1 MICIYIVVIIF
12 FYFKE
17 AEMQSSS
24 IVEENRSI
32 REGEKSMGMVI
43 SKREELGNMLV
54 VDLRNMA
61 STYGIK
67 NVKKYKKQEL
77 VDMICEIIDGQ
88 KPTVVDE
95 EAEATVVVEEVKDD
109 NNIETV
115 TDELSE
121 EEIAERRMPY
131 VENAPIDTIVAFK
144 LPTGKVKSAK
154 IINKSTKNRK
164 LKVETAYGAQF
175 VIPYDSVIWVK
186 TGTRWPKGV
195 YNLLKGNHNGSGYN
209 KEYKEVH

>member
-1 MICIYIVVIIF
+1 
-12 FYFKE
+12 
-17 AEMQSSS
+17 MQSSS
-24 IVEENRSI
+24 IVEENHSI

-43 SKREELGNMLV
+43 SKREELSNMLV

-95 EAEATVVVEEVKDD
+95 GVAVEEVKDD
-109 NNIETV
+109 NNNVETV

-175 VIPYDSVIWVK
+175 IIPYDSVIWVK

-209 KEYKEVH
+209 KEHKEVH

>member
-1 MICIYIVVIIF
+1 
-12 FYFKE
+12 
-17 AEMQSSS
+17 MQSSS

-32 REGEKSMGMVI
+32 KEGEKSMSMVI

-77 VDMICEIIDGQ
+77 VDMICEIINGQ

-95 EAEATVVVEEVKDD
+95 EVEASVAVEEDD

-115 TDELSE
+115 ADELSE

-175 VIPYDSVIWVK
+175 IIPYDSVIWVK

-209 KEYKEVH
+209 KEHKEVH

>member
-1 MICIYIVVIIF
+1 
-12 FYFKE
+12 
-17 AEMQSSS
+17 
-24 IVEENRSI
+24 
-32 REGEKSMGMVI
+32 MVI

-88 KPTVVDE
+88 KPTAVDE
-95 EAEATVVVEEVKDD
+95 EVTVEEVEDD

-175 VIPYDSVIWVK
+175 IIPYDSVIWVK

-209 KEYKEVH
+209 KEHKEVH

>member
-1 MICIYIVVIIF
+1 
-12 FYFKE
+12 
-17 AEMQSSS
+17 MQSSS
-24 IVEENRSI
+24 IVEENHSI
-32 REGEKSMGMVI
+32 KEGEKSMSMVI
-43 SKREELGNMLV
+43 SNREELGNMLV

-95 EAEATVVVEEVKDD
+95 EVSVVVEEDD

-175 VIPYDSVIWVK
+175 IIPYDSVIWVK

-209 KEYKEVH
+209 KEHKEVH

>member
-1 MICIYIVVIIF
+1 
-12 FYFKE
+12 
-17 AEMQSSS
+17 
-24 IVEENRSI
+24 
-32 REGEKSMGMVI
+32 MVI

-95 EAEATVVVEEVKDD
+95 EVSVVAEDD

-115 TDELSE
+115 AEELSE

-209 KEYKEVH
+209 KEHKEVH

>member
-1 MICIYIVVIIF
+1 
-12 FYFKE
+12 
-17 AEMQSSS
+17 MQSSS
-24 IVEENRSI
+24 IVEENHSI
-32 REGEKSMGMVI
+32 KEGEKSMSMVI

-95 EAEATVVVEEVKDD
+95 EAEATVAVEEDD
-109 NNIETV
+109 NSIEVV
-115 TDELSE
+115 TEELSE

-209 KEYKEVH
+209 KEHKEVH

>member
-1 MICIYIVVIIF
+1 MLLSYF

-32 REGEKSMGMVI
+32 KEGEKSMSIGI
-43 SKREELGNMLV
+43 SKREELSNMLV

-77 VDMICEIIDGQ
+77 VDMICEIIYGQ
-88 KPTVVDE
+88 VPTVVDE
-95 EAEATVVVEEVKDD
+95 EAEATVAVEETEEDD
-109 NNIETV
+109 NNIEVV
-115 TDELSE
+115 TEELSE

-209 KEYKEVH
+209 KEHKEVH

>member
-1 MICIYIVVIIF
+1 
-12 FYFKE
+12 
-17 AEMQSSS
+17 
-24 IVEENRSI
+24 
-32 REGEKSMGMVI
+32 MVI

-88 KPTVVDE
+88 KPTAVDE
-95 EAEATVVVEEVKDD
+95 EVTVVVEEDD
-109 NNIETV
+109 NNIEAV

-209 KEYKEVH
+209 KEHKEVH

>member
-1 MICIYIVVIIF
+1 
-12 FYFKE
+12 
-17 AEMQSSS
+17 MQSSS
-24 IVEENRSI
+24 IIEENCSI
-32 REGEKSMGMVI
+32 KEGEKSMSMVI

-88 KPTVVDE
+88 KPTTVDE
-95 EAEATVVVEEVKDD
+95 EVTVVVEEDD
-109 NNIETV
+109 NNIEVV
-115 TDELSE
+115 TEELSE

-209 KEYKEVH
+209 KEHKEVH

>member
-1 MICIYIVVIIF
+1 
-12 FYFKE
+12 
-17 AEMQSSS
+17 MQSSS
-24 IVEENRSI
+24 IVEENHSI
-32 REGEKSMGMVI
+32 KEGEKSMGMVI
-43 SKREELGNMLV
+43 SKREELSNMLV

-95 EAEATVVVEEVKDD
+95 EVSVAVEEDD
-109 NNIETV
+109 NNNVETV

-175 VIPYDSVIWVK
+175 IIPYDSVIWVK

-209 KEYKEVH
+209 KEHKEVH

>member
-1 MICIYIVVIIF
+1 
-12 FYFKE
+12 
-17 AEMQSSS
+17 MQSSS
-24 IVEENRSI
+24 IVEENCSI
-32 REGEKSMGMVI
+32 KEGEKSMSMVI

-95 EAEATVVVEEVKDD
+95 EVSVVVEEVEDD
-109 NNIETV
+109 NNNVETV

-175 VIPYDSVIWVK
+175 IIPYDSVIWVK

-209 KEYKEVH
+209 KEHKEVH

>member
-17 AEMQSSS
+17 VEMQSSS
-24 IVEENRSI
+24 IVEENCSI
-32 REGEKSMGMVI
+32 KEGEKSMSMVI

-88 KPTVVDE
+88 KPTTVDE
-95 EAEATVVVEEVKDD
+95 EVTVVVEEDD
-109 NNIETV
+109 SNIEAV
-115 TDELSE
+115 TEELSE

-209 KEYKEVH
+209 KEHKEVH

>member
-1 MICIYIVVIIF
+1 
-12 FYFKE
+12 
-17 AEMQSSS
+17 MQSSS

-32 REGEKSMGMVI
+32 KEGEKSMSMVI

-88 KPTVVDE
+88 TPTVVDE
-95 EAEATVVVEEVKDD
+95 EVSVVVEEDD

-175 VIPYDSVIWVK
+175 IIPYDSVIWVK

-209 KEYKEVH
+209 KEHKEVH

>member
-1 MICIYIVVIIF
+1 
-12 FYFKE
+12 
-17 AEMQSSS
+17 
-24 IVEENRSI
+24 
-32 REGEKSMGMVI
+32 MVI
-43 SKREELGNMLV
+43 SKREELSNMLV

-95 EAEATVVVEEVKDD
+95 EAEATVAVEEDD
-109 NNIETV
+109 NNNVETV

-175 VIPYDSVIWVK
+175 IIPYDSVIWVK

-209 KEYKEVH
+209 KEHKEVH

>member
-1 MICIYIVVIIF
+1 
-12 FYFKE
+12 
-17 AEMQSSS
+17 
-24 IVEENRSI
+24 
-32 REGEKSMGMVI
+32 MGMVI
-43 SKREELGNMLV
+43 SKREELSNMLV

-95 EAEATVVVEEVKDD
+95 EVSVAVEEDD
-109 NNIETV
+109 NNSVETE

-175 VIPYDSVIWVK
+175 IIPYDSVIWVK

-209 KEYKEVH
+209 KEHKEVH

>member
-1 MICIYIVVIIF
+1 
-12 FYFKE
+12 
-17 AEMQSSS
+17 MQSSS
-24 IVEENRSI
+24 IVEENCSI
-32 REGEKSMGMVI
+32 KEGEKSMSMVI

-88 KPTVVDE
+88 KPTTVDE
-95 EAEATVVVEEVKDD
+95 EVTVVVEEDD
-109 NNIETV
+109 SNIEAV
-115 TDELSE
+115 TEELSE

-209 KEYKEVH
+209 KEHKEVH

>member
-24 IVEENRSI
+24 IVEENHSI
-32 REGEKSMGMVI
+32 KEGEKSMSMVI
-43 SKREELGNMLV
+43 SKREELSNMLV

-95 EAEATVVVEEVKDD
+95 EVSVVVEEDD
-109 NNIETV
+109 NNNVETV

-175 VIPYDSVIWVK
+175 IIPYDSVIWVK

-209 KEYKEVH
+209 KEHKEVH

>member
-24 IVEENRSI
+24 IVEENCSI
-32 REGEKSMGMVI
+32 KEGEKSMGMVI
-43 SKREELGNMLV
+43 SKREELSNMLV

-95 EAEATVVVEEVKDD
+95 EVSVVVEEDD
-109 NNIETV
+109 NNIVETE

-175 VIPYDSVIWVK
+175 IIPYDSVIWVK

-209 KEYKEVH
+209 KEHKEVH

>member
-32 REGEKSMGMVI
+32 KEGEKSMSMVI

-61 STYGIK
+61 SMYGIK

-77 VDMICEIIDGQ
+77 VDMICEIIYGQ
-88 KPTVVDE
+88 TPTVVDE
-95 EAEATVVVEEVKDD
+95 EVSVAVEEDD
-109 NNIETV
+109 NNSVETE

-175 VIPYDSVIWVK
+175 IIPYDSVIWVK

-209 KEYKEVH
+209 KEHKEVH

>member
-1 MICIYIVVIIF
+1 
-12 FYFKE
+12 
-17 AEMQSSS
+17 MQSSS
-24 IVEENRSI
+24 IVEENHSI
-32 REGEKSMGMVI
+32 KEGEKSMGMVI
-43 SKREELGNMLV
+43 SKREELSNMLV

-77 VDMICEIIDGQ
+77 VDMICEIIYGQ
-88 KPTVVDE
+88 EPTAVDE
-95 EAEATVVVEEVKDD
+95 EVAVDVEEVEDD
-109 NNIETV
+109 NNIVETE

-175 VIPYDSVIWVK
+175 IIPYDSVIWVK

-209 KEYKEVH
+209 KEHKEVH

>member
-1 MICIYIVVIIF
+1 
-12 FYFKE
+12 
-17 AEMQSSS
+17 
-24 IVEENRSI
+24 
-32 REGEKSMGMVI
+32 MVI

-95 EAEATVVVEEVKDD
+95 EVSVAAEEDD
-109 NNIETV
+109 NNNVETE

-175 VIPYDSVIWVK
+175 IIPYDSVIWVK

-209 KEYKEVH
+209 KEHKEVH

>member
-1 MICIYIVVIIF
+1 
-12 FYFKE
+12 
-17 AEMQSSS
+17 MQSSS
-24 IVEENRSI
+24 IVEENHSI
-32 REGEKSMGMVI
+32 KEGEKSMSMVI
-43 SKREELGNMLV
+43 SKREELSNMLV

-95 EAEATVVVEEVKDD
+95 EVSVVVEEDD
-109 NNIETV
+109 NNSVETE

-175 VIPYDSVIWVK
+175 IIPYDSVIWVK

-209 KEYKEVH
+209 KEHKEVH

>member
-1 MICIYIVVIIF
+1 
-12 FYFKE
+12 
-17 AEMQSSS
+17 MQSSS

-32 REGEKSMGMVI
+32 KEGEKSMGMVI

-95 EAEATVVVEEVKDD
+95 DAEATVAVEEVKDD

-175 VIPYDSVIWVK
+175 IIPYDSVIWVK

-209 KEYKEVH
+209 KEHKEVH

>member
-1 MICIYIVVIIF
+1 
-12 FYFKE
+12 
-17 AEMQSSS
+17 MQSSS
-24 IVEENRSI
+24 IVEENCSI
-32 REGEKSMGMVI
+32 KEGEKSMSMVI

-88 KPTVVDE
+88 TPTVVDE
-95 EAEATVVVEEVKDD
+95 EAEVSVVVEEDD

-175 VIPYDSVIWVK
+175 IIPYDSVIWVK

-209 KEYKEVH
+209 KEHKEVH

>member
-32 REGEKSMGMVI
+32 KEGEKSMGMVI

-88 KPTVVDE
+88 TPTVVDE
-95 EAEATVVVEEVKDD
+95 DATVVVEEVEDD
-109 NNIETV
+109 NNIEAV

-121 EEIAERRMPY
+121 EEIVERRMPY

-209 KEYKEVH
+209 KEHKEVH

>member
-1 MICIYIVVIIF
+1 
-12 FYFKE
+12 
-17 AEMQSSS
+17 MQSSS
-24 IVEENRSI
+24 IVEENCSI
-32 REGEKSMGMVI
+32 KEGEKSMSMVI

-77 VDMICEIIDGQ
+77 VDMICEIIYGQ
-88 KPTVVDE
+88 TPTVVDE
-95 EAEATVVVEEVKDD
+95 EVSVAVEEDD

-175 VIPYDSVIWVK
+175 IIPYDSVIWVK

-209 KEYKEVH
+209 KEHKEVH

>member
-1 MICIYIVVIIF
+1 
-12 FYFKE
+12 
-17 AEMQSSS
+17 
-24 IVEENRSI
+24 
-32 REGEKSMGMVI
+32 MVI

-61 STYGIK
+61 SMYGIK

-95 EAEATVVVEEVKDD
+95 EAEATVAVEEDD
-109 NNIETV
+109 NNIEVV
-115 TDELSE
+115 TEELSE

-209 KEYKEVH
+209 KEHKEVH

>member
-1 MICIYIVVIIF
+1 
-12 FYFKE
+12 
-17 AEMQSSS
+17 MQSSN
-24 IVEENRSI
+24 IVEENCSI
-32 REGEKSMGMVI
+32 KEGEKSMGMVI

-95 EAEATVVVEEVKDD
+95 EVSVVVEEDD
-109 NNIETV
+109 SNIETV
-115 TDELSE
+115 TEELSE

-209 KEYKEVH
+209 KEHKEVH

>member
-32 REGEKSMGMVI
+32 KEVEKSMGMVI

-95 EAEATVVVEEVKDD
+95 EAEATVAVEEDD
-109 NNIETV
+109 NNSVETE

-175 VIPYDSVIWVK
+175 IIPYDSVIWVK

-209 KEYKEVH
+209 KEHKEVH

>member
-1 MICIYIVVIIF
+1 
-12 FYFKE
+12 
-17 AEMQSSS
+17 MQSSS

-32 REGEKSMGMVI
+32 KEGEKSMGMVI
-43 SKREELGNMLV
+43 SKREELSNMLV

-95 EAEATVVVEEVKDD
+95 EVPVVAEEDD
-109 NNIETV
+109 NNNVETE

-175 VIPYDSVIWVK
+175 IIPYDSVIWVK

-209 KEYKEVH
+209 KEHKEVH

>member
-1 MICIYIVVIIF
+1 
-12 FYFKE
+12 
-17 AEMQSSS
+17 MQSSS
-24 IVEENRSI
+24 IVEENCSI
-32 REGEKSMGMVI
+32 KEGEKSMSMVI

-95 EAEATVVVEEVKDD
+95 EAEATVAVEEDD
-109 NNIETV
+109 NSIEVV
-115 TDELSE
+115 TEELSE

-209 KEYKEVH
+209 KEHKEVH

>member
-1 MICIYIVVIIF
+1 
-12 FYFKE
+12 
-17 AEMQSSS
+17 MQSSS

-32 REGEKSMGMVI
+32 KEGEKSMGMVI
-43 SKREELGNMLV
+43 SKREELSNMLV

-77 VDMICEIIDGQ
+77 VDMICEIIYGQ
-88 KPTVVDE
+88 TPTVVDE
-95 EAEATVVVEEVKDD
+95 EVSVAVEEDD
-109 NNIETV
+109 NNSVETE

-175 VIPYDSVIWVK
+175 IIPYDSVIWVK

-209 KEYKEVH
+209 KEHKEVH

>member
-32 REGEKSMGMVI
+32 KEGEKSMGMVI
-43 SKREELGNMLV
+43 SKREELSNMLV

-77 VDMICEIIDGQ
+77 VDMICEIIYGQ
-88 KPTVVDE
+88 TPTVVDE
-95 EAEATVVVEEVKDD
+95 EVSVAVEEDD
-109 NNIETV
+109 NNIVETE

-175 VIPYDSVIWVK
+175 IIPYDSVIWVK

-209 KEYKEVH
+209 KEHKEVH

>member
-1 MICIYIVVIIF
+1 
-12 FYFKE
+12 
-17 AEMQSSS
+17 MQSSS

-95 EAEATVVVEEVKDD
+95 EAEVSVAVEEDD

-175 VIPYDSVIWVK
+175 IIPYDSVIWVK

-209 KEYKEVH
+209 KEHKEVH

>member
-1 MICIYIVVIIF
+1 
-12 FYFKE
+12 
-17 AEMQSSS
+17 MQSSS

-32 REGEKSMGMVI
+32 KEGEKSMGMVI
-43 SKREELGNMLV
+43 SKREELSNMLV

-77 VDMICEIIDGQ
+77 VDMICEIIYGQ
-88 KPTVVDE
+88 TPTVVDE
-95 EAEATVVVEEVKDD
+95 EVSVAVEEDD
-109 NNIETV
+109 NNIVETE

-175 VIPYDSVIWVK
+175 IIPYDSVIWVK

-209 KEYKEVH
+209 KEHKEVH

>member
-24 IVEENRSI
+24 IVEENHSI
-32 REGEKSMGMVI
+32 KEGEKSMGMVI
-43 SKREELGNMLV
+43 SKREELSNMLV

-77 VDMICEIIDGQ
+77 VDRICEIIYGQ
-88 KPTVVDE
+88 TPTVVDE
-95 EAEATVVVEEVKDD
+95 EVSVAVEEDD

-175 VIPYDSVIWVK
+175 IIPYDSVIWVK

-209 KEYKEVH
+209 KEHKEVH

>member
-1 MICIYIVVIIF
+1 
-12 FYFKE
+12 
-17 AEMQSSS
+17 MQSSS

-32 REGEKSMGMVI
+32 KEGEKSMGMVI
-43 SKREELGNMLV
+43 SKREELSNMLV

-77 VDMICEIIDGQ
+77 VDMICEIIYGQ
-88 KPTVVDE
+88 TPTMVDE
-95 EAEATVVVEEVKDD
+95 EVSVAVEEDD
-109 NNIETV
+109 NNSVETE

-175 VIPYDSVIWVK
+175 IIPYDSVIWVK

-209 KEYKEVH
+209 KEHKEVH

>member
-24 IVEENRSI
+24 IVEENCSI
-32 REGEKSMGMVI
+32 KEGEKSMGMVI

-95 EAEATVVVEEVKDD
+95 EVSVVVEEDD
-109 NNIETV
+109 NNNVETE

-209 KEYKEVH
+209 KEHKEVH

>member
-1 MICIYIVVIIF
+1 
-12 FYFKE
+12 
-17 AEMQSSS
+17 MQSSS

>member
-24 IVEENRSI
+24 IVEENHSI
-32 REGEKSMGMVI
+32 KEGEKSMGMVI

-95 EAEATVVVEEVKDD
+95 EAEATVAVEEDD
-109 NNIETV
+109 NNNVETV

-175 VIPYDSVIWVK
+175 IIPYDSVIWVK

-209 KEYKEVH
+209 KEHREVH